1 MTAGS
6 AVGYR
11 EYLMMEVAD
20 SVPENKEEYDSD
32 EDEDGSLASF
42 CAYMSQTS
50 NSSLQETVLM
60 KEETGD
66 RRKRMSARKGT
77 GRETSLFHDH
87 CDTEKNDDGSLS
99 VNTKKVCIV
108 CDVIV

>member
-1 MTAGS
+1 MTTGS

-11 EYLMMEVAD
+11 EYFRMEVA
-20 SVPENKEEYDSD
+20 ENEEDYGSD

-50 NSSLQETVLM
+50 NSASQETVL
-60 KEETGD
+60 KEETGN
-66 RRKRMSARKGT
+66 RRKRMSTRKDT
-77 GRETSLFHDH
+77 EIEPSLCHNH
-87 CDTEKNDDGSLS
+87 CDTEENDDGTLL
-99 VNTKKVCIV
+99 VDGRKLCIV